1 MLVNHTT
8 ETVAT
13 LDTSAPLR
21 RRTYQRTR
29 RAGRRGAQRSMRPVA
44 IVMIHENV
52 EDAFKMLVVQDQQS
66 VETR

>member
-1 MLVNHTT
+1 
-8 ETVAT
+8 
-13 LDTSAPLR
+13 
-21 RRTYQRTR
+21 
-29 RAGRRGAQRSMRPVA
+29 MRPVA